1 MSRSW
6 MKPSAAIL
14 VMMLLI
20 AGAAWAGVSKDE
32 KNLER
37 EEKRINDT
45 AAKPDGEK
53 AVVKRLVEELKAGE
67 QQIKALRDRKLDHGE
82 IAVIL
87 SMAQTMPGGTTDANV
102 QKVLDLRRGPPAAG
116 WGEVARLVGT
126 KLGRIVSQVRK
137 VANNANRE
145 IKKDHARGDKAPKE
159 TIQPEQ
165 PVQQKPGKPD
175 TSGEGHSLPQGGGA
189 R

>member
-6 MKPSAAIL
+6 MKPGVFF

-20 AGAAWAGVSKDE
+20 TGTAWGGVSKDE

-53 AVVKRLVEELKAGE
+53 AVVKRLVDELKASE
-67 QQIKALRDRKLDHGE
+67 QQIKALLDRKLNHGE
-82 IAVIL
+82 VAVIL
-87 SMAQTMPGGTTDANV
+87 SMAQTMPGGTTDTNV
-102 QKVLDLRRGPPAAG
+102 QKVLDLRQGPPAAG
-116 WGEVARLVGT
+116 WDEVAHLVGT

-145 IKKDHARGDKAPKE
+145 IKKEHARADRAPK
-159 TIQPEQ
+159 TVQPQQ
-165 PVQQKPGKPD
+165 PVQQSPTKPD
-175 TSGEGHSLPQGGGA
+175 TYSGEGHSLPQGSGA

>member
-1 MSRSW
+1 
-6 MKPSAAIL
+6 MKPGVCF
-14 VMMLLI
+14 VMVLLI
-20 AGAAWAGVSKDE
+20 TGMAWAGMSKDE

-53 AVVKRLVEELKAGE
+53 AVVKRLVEELKASE

-87 SMAQTMPGGTTDANV
+87 SLAQTMPGGTTDANV
-102 QKVLDLRRGPPAAG
+102 QKVLDLRQGPPAAG
-116 WGEVARLVGT
+116 WDDVAHMLGT

-145 IKKDHARGDKAPKE
+145 IKKEHARADRPPE
-159 TIQPEQ
+159 TVQPQQ
-165 PVQQKPGKPD
+165 PVQQSPAKPD
-175 TSGEGHSLPQGGGA
+175 TYSGEGHSLPQGGSA

>member
-6 MKPSAAIL
+6 MKPGAFLI
-14 VMMLLI
+14 MMLLI
-20 AGAAWAGVSKDE
+20 TGMASAGVSKDE

-45 AAKPDGEK
+45 ASKPDGEK
-53 AVVKRLVEELKAGE
+53 AVVKRLVEELKASE
-67 QQIKALRDRKLDHGE
+67 QQIRALRDRKLDHGE
-82 IAVIL
+82 VAVIL

-102 QKVLDLRRGPPAAG
+102 QKVLDLRQGPPSVG
-116 WGEVARLVGT
+116 WGEVAHLVGT

-145 IKKDHARGDKAPKE
+145 LKKEHARADRASR
-159 TIQPEQ
+159 TVQPQQ
-165 PVQQKPGKPD
+165 PVQQSPAKPG
-175 TSGEGHSLPQGGGA
+175 TYSGEGHSLPQGSGA